1 MGKNMLINIAKIV
14 TAIII
19 ISIFFS
25 GSITSIKSLKIINV
39 VKRSKIILR
48 VDSSY
53 SQIIYPSIISIIIF
67 CSAFLQQTLFE
78 KLGIIIFGSLVFI
91 DPLRIYIESK
101 NSGFYSNGVVF
112 LNYSAEW
119 SRIEKYQE
127 LENGLRIIHKEKGA
141 FDINLNSYEKNE
153 IILIMNNIG
162 KKKI

>member
-1 MGKNMLINIAKIV
+1 MGKNMLLNIAKIV
-14 TAIII
+14 TVIII
-19 ISIFFS
+19 VSIFFS

-119 SRIEKYQE
+119 SSIEKYQE

-162 KKKI
+162 IKKI